1 LLGGKPK
8 GYERNK
14 VEIQVKLIVLMT
26 YKLYSRVI
34 YHQVAA
40 GAYLFRFSREWWNSI
55 SASSRGAL

>member
-26 YKLYSRVI
+26 DKLYSRVI

-40 GAYLFRFSREWWNSI
+40 GVYHFRFSRE
-55 SASSRGAL
+55 